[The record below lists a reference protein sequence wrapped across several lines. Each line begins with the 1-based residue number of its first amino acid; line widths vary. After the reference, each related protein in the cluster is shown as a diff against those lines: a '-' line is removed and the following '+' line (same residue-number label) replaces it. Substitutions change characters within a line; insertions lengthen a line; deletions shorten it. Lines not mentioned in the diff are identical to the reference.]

1 MNFTPPLQWLPSVS
15 WFTWQYVASALN
27 FGVELNDL
35 IQLAYV
41 MPNTIPEIVTHYCIG
56 VLWTVP
62 IQHQFTY
69 VVLAAAVMIRDIQ
82 NPWKRFDFY
91 TLAILSGWYAKSRS
105 ACHWSGLLL
114 SDLENT
120 YNLKMYLTKTPVLG
134 YLIISVAVAITGGSC
149 LVGAFN
155 QQWSF
160 DTAENGIHP
169 DLDTGKPIMDVNP
182 SYPGYEEPTLSQL
195 LVAVRLQILVELS
208 VWVHA
213 LLS

>member
-1 MNFTPPLQWLPSVS
+1 
-15 WFTWQYVASALN
+15 
-27 FGVELNDL
+27 
-35 IQLAYV
+35 
-41 MPNTIPEIVTHYCIG
+41 
-56 VLWTVP
+56 
-62 IQHQFTY
+62 
-69 VVLAAAVMIRDIQ
+69 
-82 NPWKRFDFY
+82 
-91 TLAILSGWYAKSRS
+91 
-105 ACHWSGLLL
+105 
-114 SDLENT
+114 
-120 YNLKMYLTKTPVLG
+120 MYLTKTPVLG